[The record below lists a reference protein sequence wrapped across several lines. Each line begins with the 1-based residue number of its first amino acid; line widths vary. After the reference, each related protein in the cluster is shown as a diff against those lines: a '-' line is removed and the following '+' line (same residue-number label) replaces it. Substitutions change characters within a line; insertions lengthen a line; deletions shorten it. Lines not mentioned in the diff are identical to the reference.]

1 MLTVTSDC
9 MRQQRQQPTRQQG
22 QLCLYSAG
30 EETVH
35 CATVPGADSEEGSVA
50 GASSLYHA
58 ALATVR
64 QLSNG
69 LK

>member
-1 MLTVTSDC
+1 M
-9 MRQQRQQPTRQQG
+9 
-22 QLCLYSAG
+22 
-30 EETVH
+30 
-35 CATVPGADSEEGSVA
+35 A

-69 LK
+69 LNEVICNCVQIIQQEVIYGGYLLLTSW

>member
-1 MLTVTSDC
+1 MFI
-9 MRQQRQQPTRQQG
+9 
-22 QLCLYSAG
+22 LCWRG
-30 EETVH
+30 D
-35 CATVPGADSEEGSVA
+35 CATVPGADSEEGSVS

-69 LK
+69 LNEVIYNCVQIIQQEVIYGGYILLT